1 MKQDFFNQ
9 MRSYNLFLLNLQMKD
24 FCVTM
29 SKRGAHIRQFAKS
42 VIIAALIPFIGVA
55 CSDDSAKS
63 TPTATTAVSHADAYD
78 ALLRSEE
85 TYLTS
90 DTPNYTN
97 EDIAILESY
106 YLTSDSHEER
116 AHALFFCAQHSYDK
130 GNTAEALLRLIEA
143 EKSTQISLDKVYEG
157 RIRRMMG
164 DIYGEECLFKNA
176 LNEYSISKQCFIEA
190 GLDTH
195 ALYADYDIGV
205 THLHARSFREAERCL
220 KGVLER
226 AAEEGLLGLYYGA
239 LQHLIDVAI
248 YLEKYDECKNY
259 IALYDESHIDHYN
272 VEHKLYAEAIIA
284 AHNGDIA
291 AAEQILGNIS
301 PEVVA
306 YNIEDYYHTYY
317 IVYRIAGDNDK
328 AIKWL
333 EQGKTHQDRLIMEV
347 LNQPT
352 LNIEVELLQSRLDAE
367 RNERLLIDKNRAQEL
382 KHAEIEREHLRTR
395 NILTITIITVI
406 FLLILAY
413 VRHRWQR
420 RNRDIEQYV
429 ETIQELQMAS
439 RDLPEKM
446 NSIIT
451 EIYRDRFSELNE
463 LCEIYYDH
471 NGTTRQKNLVFNQLC
486 STIDAIKSDERRL
499 TDMEEAV
506 NRYRNDL
513 MVRLREQVGKLSERD
528 IRVALYIF
536 AGFSSRAI
544 SIFMDSDPVTVSK
557 MRYNIKQKIKNS
569 NAEDMELLLQA
580 ISEK

>member
-1 MKQDFFNQ
+1 M
-9 MRSYNLFLLNLQMKD
+9 
-24 FCVTM
+24 
-29 SKRGAHIRQFAKS
+29 
-42 VIIAALIPFIGVA
+42 
-55 CSDDSAKS
+55 
-63 TPTATTAVSHADAYD
+63 
-78 ALLRSEE
+78 
-85 TYLTS
+85 
-90 DTPNYTN
+90 
-97 EDIAILESY
+97 
-106 YLTSDSHEER
+106 
-116 AHALFFCAQHSYDK
+116 
-130 GNTAEALLRLIEA
+130 
-143 EKSTQISLDKVYEG
+143 
-157 RIRRMMG
+157 
-164 DIYGEECLFKNA
+164 
-176 LNEYSISKQCFIEA
+176 
-190 GLDTH
+190 
-195 ALYADYDIGV
+195 
-205 THLHARSFREAERCL
+205 
-220 KGVLER
+220 
-226 AAEEGLLGLYYGA
+226 
-239 LQHLIDVAI
+239 AI

-291 AAEQILGNIS
+291 AAEQILSNIS

-429 ETIQELQMAS
+429 ETIQELRMAS

-513 MVRLREQVGKLSERD
+513 MVRLREQVSKLSERD

-580 ISEK
+580 IAEK